1 MFKNKVIIA
10 FLGMFLLVGCG
21 YKQTTTQVR
30 DIGYLKFTKNP
41 SSKFSIVVND
51 KYEFQLK
58 TCEKDDHG
66 NCYDSTVD
74 KLYEVSSGK
83 VIVKVFDAK
92 NILILKDEF
101 YLGSDNTK
109 EINLP

>member
-1 MFKNKVIIA
+1 MFKSKIIIA
-10 FLGMFLLVGCG
+10 ILGMFLLVGCG

-30 DIGYLKFTKNP
+30 DIGYLKFTKSP
-41 SSKFSIVVND
+41 ASRFTVVVND

-58 TCEKDDHG
+58 TCEKDDNGH
-66 NCYDSTVD
+66 CYDNTVD

-83 VIVKVFDAK
+83 VIVKVFDV
-92 NILILKDEF
+92 NNVLILKEEL